1 MNVENVQTQTQNKTQ
16 SGDLQWLYDL
26 VRYKSLSRAE
36 YYCQL
41 EEERKKQ
48 EEELFEQAV
57 TVIAETIKRVYGESD
72 FARYLDINE
81 NFAYFVLLKVI
92 SSSKLLNFK
101 KNRKRMALA
110 LARIY
115 NEDPHDIYNEIKKL
129 GKTEITLTEEE
140 QKLKEKLENEL
151 LRLDVVEDF
160 RIKIAKLEQ
169 LVEIL
174 NVERKKNKLI
184 IYLDDKDSDCVE
196 IRLDRLLTIET
207 RHNYDVFVVNKNVIT
222 QLYLFFRRNNIN
234 VSAVLEDPSKQM
246 FLARNPESSRYLKLI
261 EMLLEKAKETAEERE
276 FVKEVKMLK
285 EIYTKA
291 LENDAV
297 VAVKDAN
304 TVNIKKIDINKLYE
318 SDDYVVFTSFLA
330 SMLLEK
336 EFDGFSIIAEKK
348 EKMRKHIAGRRMRY
362 TVYFINKQELE
373 GFIDFDKL
381 KEEYAKA
388 QRAGDEAIEEFIKS
402 IQSLRETLAGGDLE

>member
-115 NEDPHDIYNEIKKL
+115 NKDPHDVYNEIKKL

-234 VSAVLEDPSKQM
+234 VSAVLEDPREQL
-246 FLARNPESSRYLKLI
+246 FLARNPESSRYLRLI
-261 EMLLEKAKETAEERE
+261 EMLLKKAKEAVEERE
-276 FVKEVKMLK
+276 FIKELKMLE
-285 EIYTKA
+285 EIYKAALQNELVVSVTDADALNTKKVD
-291 LENDAV
+291 L
-297 VAVKDAN
+297 
-304 TVNIKKIDINKLYE
+304 NKVYE
-318 SDDYVVFTSFLA
+318 SDNYLVFTSFLA
-330 SMLLEK
+330 SRVVD
-336 EFDGFSIIAEKK
+336 EFEGFSIIIEKK
-348 EKMRKHIAGRRMRY
+348 ERMRKKIAGRRLSY
-362 TVYFINKQELE
+362 VVYYINKKELAD
-373 GFIDFDKL
+373 FIDFDKL